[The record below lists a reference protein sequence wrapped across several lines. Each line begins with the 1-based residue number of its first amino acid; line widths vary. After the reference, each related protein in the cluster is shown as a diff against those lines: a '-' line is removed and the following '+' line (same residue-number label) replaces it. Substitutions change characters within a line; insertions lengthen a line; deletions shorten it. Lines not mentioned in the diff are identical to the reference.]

1 MCETLGIDKSGL
13 LGMPATKPVAGIY
26 LMADHLTFGS
36 NGLIADP
43 EGKSLSITSR
53 SSGRNRVFR
62 NRVLRDPVLLLR
74 RRWTPAPEGQ
84 CVTQCLHTWRPRRRV
99 QAALAI
105 VAGPRNIIQD
115 RSPCRAELQ

>member
-1 MCETLGIDKSGL
+1 
-13 LGMPATKPVAGIY
+13 
-26 LMADHLTFGS
+26 MADHLTFGS

-53 SSGRNRVFR
+53 SSVFR
-62 NRVLRDPVLLLR
+62 NRVLRDPVLLR